1 MIEARNGPYGTVY
14 RASVRHLSVLLLVVS
29 GLLACESTSSP
40 EVLVHHTVT
49 PEMVTGAAAAA
60 LRADGSL
67 TLTLPGT
74 FSGQLS
80 IEEARAQ
87 ALQFARYVTNNG
99 LLRGVVENERGGYW
113 TDPHLLTLCDDA
125 FFVRSQ
131 LGLIHNDS
139 LAGTP
144 ILSLLQRFRSQ
155 WLIPLC
161 GSAREPQMTIQAAIN
176 GNDIR
181 FTNGEPIEPYSFL
194 STAWYARG
202 VPLNWPH
209 PLSVSAERAVRFAY
223 ETFGVRVTEV
233 PELFLR
239 GDVLPSGHYYHPAGS
254 ARTCSRWRV
263 VLESNVTIR
272 GTTSL
277 ETDTTNVIYVGSLSC
292 GAFDVIPWIHRPVAD
307 QPATVLMN
315 YVDETVSPPKN
326 WVLTVV
332 VIAPLRF
339 EIGTR
344 AR

>member
-1 MIEARNGPYGTVY
+1 M
-14 RASVRHLSVLLLVVS
+14 LMVS

-40 EVLVHHTVT
+40 EVIVHHKVT

-67 TLTLPGT
+67 TLTLPAT

-80 IEEARAQ
+80 IEDAKAQ
-87 ALQFARYVTNNG
+87 SLQFARYVTNNG
-99 LLRGVVENERGGYW
+99 LLRGVVESERGGFW
-113 TDPHLLTLCDDA
+113 TDPHLLTLCDKA

-131 LGLIHNDS
+131 LGLIHHDS
-139 LAGTP
+139 LADTP
-144 ILSLLQRFRSQ
+144 ILSLWQRSRSQ

-161 GSAREPQMTIQAAIN
+161 GSADEPQMTVQAALE

-181 FTNGEPIEPYSFL
+181 FADGVPIEPYSFL
-194 STAWYARG
+194 SNAWYARG

-209 PLSVSAERAVRFAY
+209 PLPISAERAVQFAY
-223 ETFGVRVTEV
+223 ATFGVRVTEV

-239 GDVLPSGHYYHPAGS
+239 GDVLASGHYYHPTGS
-254 ARTCSRWRV
+254 ARTCNRWRIL
-263 VLESNVTIR
+263 LESNITIR
-272 GTTSL
+272 GTTSQ
-277 ETDTTNVIYVGSLSC
+277 ETDSTHEIYVGTLSC
-292 GAFDVIPWIHRPVAD
+292 GVFDVIPWIHRPTAD

-326 WVLTVV
+326 WVVTVSV
-332 VIAPLRF
+332 VAPLRF

-344 AR
+344 AQ